1 MHLFP
6 TCGTK
11 INTFLRLKLHRRRFC
26 CANHNR
32 TRGTP
37 CRLPIVSFLL
47 YHASFHL
54 SLLNLQTGMGNYPF
68 SLFTLPQILR
78 WPRVVFLPVFAS
90 DFSRSTK
97 PAPPSFGLA
106 GETGQHRPSPAPWC
120 AFPHPL
126 QNRVQRVQVLLP
138 LPQNRRKHWVFA
150 GFLFS
155 CVAWLCGALGFRFWL
170 SPPSASAAPL
180 SSTRNAPGFS
190 FFGPNWMRFS
200 LFGCFEG
207 AKFSTSFL
215 FTLPSGS

>member
-37 CRLPIVSFLL
+37 CRLPIVSFSL

-78 WPRVVFLPVFAS
+78 WPRVVFLPVFCLGFSPQHQTSTASKTACRGFKSFCPCHKTGENTGFSPVFFLHVLHCYLVHFGS
-90 DFSRSTK
+90 DF
-97 PAPPSFGLA
+97 
-106 GETGQHRPSPAPWC
+106 WV
-120 AFPHPL
+120 PHPS
-126 QNRVQRVQVLLP
+126 VP
-138 LPQNRRKHWVFA
+138 
-150 GFLFS
+150 
-155 CVAWLCGALGFRFWL
+155 
-170 SPPSASAAPL
+170 AAPL
-180 SSTRNAPGFS
+180 SSTQNAPGFA
-190 FFGPNWMRFS
+190 FFGLFRVRFRI
-200 LFGCFEG
+200 FRRFVG
-207 AKFSTSFL
+207 AKFSDWFLCILPYSDHRLKPSVIPCRREVSFL
-215 FTLPSGS
+215 T

>member
-37 CRLPIVSFLL
+37 CRLPIVSFSL

-120 AFPHPL
+120 TFPHPL
-126 QNRVQRVQVLLP
+126 QNRVPRVQVLLP
-138 LPQNRRKHWVFA
+138 LPIHLSPGLAKTAWPGAFSCLCLVGHGLLNPALCCIRCCPPASVLNRFLP
-150 GFLFS
+150 LFS
-155 CVAWLCGALGFRFWL
+155 PPAPKTHPVSPFLGF
-170 SPPSASAAPL
+170 S
-180 SSTRNAPGFS
+180 
-190 FFGPNWMRFS
+190 
-200 LFGCFEG
+200 GCV
-207 AKFSTSFL
+207 
-215 FTLPSGS
+215 